1 MRCCDPLILSLMK
14 GSSEADTPL
23 TLANSL
29 ASGLLPEIEDINK
42 PRLR

>member
-14 GSSEADTPL
+14 GSNEADTPL